1 MGAIQILQDSY
12 QVMIKDMIEF
22 KRNRFEVAG
31 LIAFPLIF
39 LLLFGFIFPSG
50 ST

>member
-39 LLLFGFIFPSG
+39 LLLFGFIFPR
-50 ST
+50 